1 MVQAN
6 VISHTTMVQQWYNM
20 VQHGVTR
27 PFTETQIGMSP
38 SWLLRSNLNAQLR
51 PISGSNKLHDK
62 QLVG

>member
-1 MVQAN
+1 
-6 VISHTTMVQQWYNM
+6 MVQQWYNM